1 MLPLLQRQS
10 QPLHQCAR
18 SVRGHH
24 GEVARGQRGAGLDA
38 HRDAVLRAWQLLF
51 LPLLLVVQQGKH
63 DLGSLLRERGR
74 GGVAP
79 RAPQQ
84 QLLQVRALV
93 AGHPLEERAQAADAC
108 REGAETLKLVHDDA
122 QVAQNVIER
131 SVALRNHTQ
140 LDLVAEV
147 QWSNHEAGNDL
158 NEIAVADRE
167 ELEVALGADNLPEVA
182 HHLVQAALDLAA
194 LELLAAVEGDGLRV
208 LAHAHQRVPEVGFP
222 LKLAEVQANELA
234 PKLRGDH
241 RAHACVGE
249 DGPEELRV
257 DGEQDA
263 AEADQVDDARQQR
276 DEQVQRVLGEGP
288 DILGDPLVGVV
299 HLPRGLQ
306 RVVRAIGVVD
316 SHDPSRHPLAPAKGQ
331 LVPLE
336 LVEHSDGHPCHER
349 RHKLLQHQVELLGV
363 LVAEG
368 RPEVAADVGEGHGH
382 PTV

>member
-51 LPLLLVVQQGKH
+51 LPLLLIVQQGKH
-63 DLGSLLRERGR
+63 DLGSLLCERGR

-84 QLLQVRALV
+84 QLLQVRALL

-222 LKLAEVQANELA
+222 LKLAEV
-234 PKLRGDH
+234 
-241 RAHACVGE
+241 
-249 DGPEELRV
+249 
-257 DGEQDA
+257 
-263 AEADQVDDARQQR
+263 
-276 DEQVQRVLGEGP
+276 
-288 DILGDPLVGVV
+288 
-299 HLPRGLQ
+299 
-306 RVVRAIGVVD
+306 
-316 SHDPSRHPLAPAKGQ
+316 
-331 LVPLE
+331 
-336 LVEHSDGHPCHER
+336 
-349 RHKLLQHQVELLGV
+349 
-363 LVAEG
+363 
-368 RPEVAADVGEGHGH
+368 
-382 PTV
+382 